1 MTEQPLPDKLHMHD
15 ESMVSRGARTDAFV
29 NLALLPH
36 SVTVPTV
43 SHDQLRCGTYGPQES
58 IQFEQSLT
66 TSRQSQATQRVVVG
80 GLLSAQREI
89 SQP

>member
-1 MTEQPLPDKLHMHD
+1 MTKAWSAEGQGLMP
-15 ESMVSRGARTDAFV
+15 SS

-80 GLLSAQREI
+80 GLLSAQRQI